1 MDGTTVFLRRDH
13 RSEALGSLS
22 VLQDETICVLLEY
35 LDPRYIAYLS
45 CVSMYFYIDYES
57 IEYRILNLNV

>member
-45 CVSMYFYIDYES
+45 CVSITSIDEHVPQKS
-57 IEYRILNLNV
+57 QGFF